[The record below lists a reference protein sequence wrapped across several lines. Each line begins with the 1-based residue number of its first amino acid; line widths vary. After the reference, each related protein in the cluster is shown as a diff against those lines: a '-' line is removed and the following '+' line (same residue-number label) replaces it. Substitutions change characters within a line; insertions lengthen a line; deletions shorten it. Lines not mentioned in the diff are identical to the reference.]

1 MNEIIELLSYSFMQ
15 RALLCGI
22 AISFSA
28 ALIGVILTLKNY
40 SMIGH
45 GLGEVGFAALS
56 LAVALNLEPIAV
68 SIPIVIIAAIII
80 MFISQKK
87 GESADIIIALV
98 ATGALALGVIITS
111 FTSGFGAD
119 SYNYMFGS
127 ILTMTTKDVILSI
140 ILTVLS
146 IGVYVVFYNRLFL
159 VTFDEKYAKAT
170 GINVSLYQ
178 FLIALLTAL
187 VVVVGMRM
195 MGTLLISSLIVFP
208 CVISKK
214 LTNSFKGLVI
224 VSAIISVVCFIIG
237 MFASY
242 FLNLPTGAGIVL
254 IHPETNDKETYSF
267 KIAQAIELGNVA
279 GELAA
284 SMHAMKMARDKGY
297 KKLKLYYDYNGC
309 GSYGYSFYA

>member
-1 MNEIIELLSYSFMQ
+1 MSEILDLLSYTFMQ
-15 RALLCGI
+15 RAILCGI

-98 ATGALALGVIITS
+98 ATGALAIGVIITS
-111 FTSGFGAD
+111 FTSGFGTD

-127 ILTMTTKDVILSI
+127 ILAMNQSDVILSI

-146 IGVYVVFYNRLFL
+146 IGIYMFFYNRLFL
-159 VTFDEKYAKAT
+159 ITFDEKYAKTT
-170 GINVSLYQ
+170 GINVTFYQ

-195 MGTLLISSLIVFP
+195 MGTMLISSLIIFP
-208 CVISKK
+208 AIIAKK
-214 LTNSFKGLVI
+214 FTTSFKGLVVMSVLI
-224 VSAIISVVCFIIG
+224 SIICFLIG
-237 MFASY
+237 IFTSF
-242 FLNLPTGAGIVL
+242 FLNMPTGAGIVL
-254 IHPETNDKETYSF
+254 VYIVLLAISSICC
-267 KIAQAIELGNVA
+267 KIAKI
-279 GELAA
+279 
-284 SMHAMKMARDKGY
+284 
-297 KKLKLYYDYNGC
+297 
-309 GSYGYSFYA
+309 

>member
-1 MNEIIELLSYSFMQ
+1 MNDIINLLSYTFMQ
-15 RALLCGI
+15 RAILCGI

-45 GLGEVGFAALS
+45 GLGEVGFAALA
-56 LAVALNLEPIAV
+56 LAVALNLPPIAV

-98 ATGALALGVIITS
+98 ATGALALGVIITA
-111 FTSGFGAD
+111 FTSGFGTD

-127 ILTMTTKDVILSI
+127 ILAMNTSDVILSI

-146 IGVYVVFYNRLFL
+146 IGIYIAFYNRLFL
-159 VTFDEKYAKAT
+159 VTFDEKYAKTT
-170 GINVSLYQ
+170 GINVTFYQ

-195 MGTLLISSLIVFP
+195 MGTMLISSLIIFP
-208 CVISKK
+208 AIIAKK
-214 LTNSFKGLVI
+214 FTTSFKGLV
-224 VSAIISVVCFIIG
+224 VMSMLTSVICFIIG
-237 MFASY
+237 LFTSF
-242 FLNLPTGAGIVL
+242 FLNMPTGAGIVL
-254 IHPETNDKETYSF
+254 VYIILLAISSICCKLA
-267 KIAQAIELGNVA
+267 KI
-279 GELAA
+279 
-284 SMHAMKMARDKGY
+284 
-297 KKLKLYYDYNGC
+297 
-309 GSYGYSFYA
+309 

>member
-1 MNEIIELLSYSFMQ
+1 MNDIMNLLSYTFMQ
-15 RALLCGI
+15 RAILCGI

-45 GLGEVGFAALS
+45 GLGEVGFAALA

-98 ATGALALGVIITS
+98 ATGALAIGVIITA
-111 FTSGFGAD
+111 FTSGFGTD

-127 ILTMTTKDVILSI
+127 ILAMNTGDVILSI

-146 IGVYVVFYNRLFL
+146 IAIYIAFYNRLFL
-159 VTFDEKYAKAT
+159 VTFDEKYAKTT
-170 GINVSLYQ
+170 GINVTFYQ

-195 MGTLLISSLIVFP
+195 MGTMLISSLIVFP
-208 CVISKK
+208 AIIAKK
-214 LTNSFKGLVI
+214 FTTSFKGLV
-224 VSAIISVVCFIIG
+224 VMSVLTSIICFIIG
-237 MFASY
+237 IFTSF
-242 FLNLPTGAGIVL
+242 FLNMPTGAGIVL
-254 IHPETNDKETYSF
+254 VYIILLAISSACCKLA
-267 KIAQAIELGNVA
+267 KI
-279 GELAA
+279 
-284 SMHAMKMARDKGY
+284 
-297 KKLKLYYDYNGC
+297 
-309 GSYGYSFYA
+309 

>member
-1 MNEIIELLSYSFMQ
+1 MSDIMNLLSYTFMQ
-15 RALLCGI
+15 RAILCGI

-45 GLGEVGFAALS
+45 GLGEVGFAALA
-56 LAVALNLEPIAV
+56 LAIALNLPPIAV

-98 ATGALALGVIITS
+98 ATGALAIGVIITA
-111 FTSGFGAD
+111 FTSGFGTD

-127 ILTMTTKDVILSI
+127 ILAMNAGDVILSI

-146 IGVYVVFYNRLFL
+146 IAIYIAFYNRLFL
-159 VTFDEKYAKAT
+159 ITFDEKYAKTT
-170 GINVSLYQ
+170 GINVTFYQ

-195 MGTLLISSLIVFP
+195 MGTMLISSLIVFP
-208 CVISKK
+208 AIIAKK
-214 LTNSFKGLVI
+214 FTTSFKGLV
-224 VSAIISVVCFIIG
+224 VMSVLTSVICFIIG
-237 MFASY
+237 IFTSF
-242 FLNLPTGAGIVL
+242 FLNMPTGAGIVL
-254 IHPETNDKETYSF
+254 VYIILLAISTVCCKLA
-267 KIAQAIELGNVA
+267 KI
-279 GELAA
+279 
-284 SMHAMKMARDKGY
+284 
-297 KKLKLYYDYNGC
+297 
-309 GSYGYSFYA
+309 

>member
-1 MNEIIELLSYSFMQ
+1 MSDIMNLLSYTFMQ
-15 RALLCGI
+15 RAILCGI

-45 GLGEVGFAALS
+45 GLGEVGFAALA
-56 LAVALNLEPIAV
+56 LAVALNLPPIAV

-98 ATGALALGVIITS
+98 ATGALSLGVIITA
-111 FTSGFGAD
+111 FTSGFGSD

-127 ILTMTTKDVILSI
+127 ILAMNTGDVILSI

-146 IGVYVVFYNRLFL
+146 IGIYIAFYNRLFL
-159 VTFDEKYAKAT
+159 VTFDEKYAKTT
-170 GINVSLYQ
+170 GINVTFYQ

-195 MGTLLISSLIVFP
+195 MGTMLISSLIVFP
-208 CVISKK
+208 AIIAKK
-214 LTNSFKGLVI
+214 FTTSFKGLVI
-224 VSAIISVVCFIIG
+224 MSVLTSVICFIIG
-237 MFASY
+237 IFTSF
-242 FLNLPTGAGIVL
+242 FLNMPTGAGIVL
-254 IHPETNDKETYSF
+254 VYIILLAISTVCCKLA
-267 KIAQAIELGNVA
+267 KI
-279 GELAA
+279 
-284 SMHAMKMARDKGY
+284 
-297 KKLKLYYDYNGC
+297 
-309 GSYGYSFYA
+309 

>member
-1 MNEIIELLSYSFMQ
+1 MSDIMNLLSYTFMQ
-15 RALLCGI
+15 RAILCGI

-56 LAVALNLEPIAV
+56 LALALNLEPIAV

-80 MFISQKK
+80 MVISQKK

-111 FTSGFGAD
+111 FTSGFGTD

-127 ILTMTTKDVILSI
+127 ILAMDQKDVILSV
-140 ILTVLS
+140 ILTILS
-146 IGVYVVFYNRLFL
+146 LGIYIAFYNRLFL
-159 VTFDEKYAKAT
+159 VTFDEKYAKTT
-170 GINVSLYQ
+170 GINVTFYQ

-195 MGTLLISSLIVFP
+195 MGTMLISSLIVFP
-208 CVISKK
+208 AIIAKK
-214 LTNSFKGLVI
+214 FTTSFKGLVVMSVI
-224 VSAIISVVCFIIG
+224 TSVLCFLIGIFVSF
-237 MFASY
+237 
-242 FLNLPTGAGIVL
+242 FLNMPTGAGIVFVYIVL
-254 IHPETNDKETYSF
+254 LAISSLCCKLA
-267 KIAQAIELGNVA
+267 KI
-279 GELAA
+279 
-284 SMHAMKMARDKGY
+284 
-297 KKLKLYYDYNGC
+297 
-309 GSYGYSFYA
+309 

>member
-1 MNEIIELLSYSFMQ
+1 MEIIDVLSYSFMQ
-15 RALLCGI
+15 RAILCGI

-28 ALIGVILTLKNY
+28 AIIGVILTLKNY

-45 GLGEVGFAALS
+45 GLGEVGFAAIA
-56 LAVALNLEPIAV
+56 LALALNLPALTV
-68 SIPIVIIAAIII
+68 AIPTVIVAAIII
-80 MFISQKK
+80 MIISQKK
-87 GESADIIIALV
+87 GESADITIALV
-98 ATGALALGVIITS
+98 ATGALAVGVIITS
-111 FTSGFGAD
+111 FTSGFGTD

-127 ILTMTTKDVILSI
+127 ILTMTTKDVLLSV

-208 CVISKK
+208 AIIAKK
-214 LTNSFKGLVI
+214 FTTSFKGLVI
-224 VSAIISVVCFIIG
+224 MSVITSVLCFILGI
-237 MFASY
+237 FTS
-242 FLNLPTGAGIVL
+242 FLLNLPTGAGIVL
-254 IHPETNDKETYSF
+254 VYIVLLLISSICCKLA
-267 KIAQAIELGNVA
+267 KI
-279 GELAA
+279 
-284 SMHAMKMARDKGY
+284 
-297 KKLKLYYDYNGC
+297 
-309 GSYGYSFYA
+309 